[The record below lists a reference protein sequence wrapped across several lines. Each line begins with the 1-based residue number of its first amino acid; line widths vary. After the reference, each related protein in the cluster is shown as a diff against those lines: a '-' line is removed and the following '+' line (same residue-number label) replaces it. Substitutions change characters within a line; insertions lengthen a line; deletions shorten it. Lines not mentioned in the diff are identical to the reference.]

1 MKTLFQKTAVVLV
14 FISICFVAP
23 TLAQTAS
30 LTNDDIIDR
39 RVEKAPTSVPSSSA
53 LQSEKSATGKP
64 AAKNSLPFQSATVEA
79 LKSASGN
86 GREIF
91 TNTFAAFGKVN
102 SFRAA
107 VRLTGMPQDNRN
119 YTMEI
124 EYAKP
129 DRVHIKMD
137 EMEAITIGNISYVKM
152 RGQEWKKTERPNVAG
167 TEMNMNPAD
176 MQKLF
181 ELIFS
186 QIKINA
192 QLVQEEMVDG
202 VATNLYEFNIDAAG
216 NKLAAGTKGAD
227 KIGFRAWISSH
238 DNLLRKLTFNSPD
251 NKFQLSA
258 RLYDFNESIHITSP
272 LL

>member
-1 MKTLFQKTAVVLV
+1 MKMLFQKTVLV
-14 FISICFVAP
+14 FALLFAYFITP

-39 RVEKAPTSVPSSSA
+39 RVEKTPPSAPSTSSPQA
-53 LQSEKSATGKP
+53 EKLTTGKP
-64 AAKNSLPFQSATVEA
+64 VAINPQPLQNATVEA
-79 LKSASGN
+79 LKTASGS

-107 VRLTGMPQDNRN
+107 VQLTGMPQDNRN

-137 EMEAITIGNISYVKM
+137 EMEAITINNVSYVKM
-152 RGQEWKKTERPNVAG
+152 RGQDWKITERPNVAG
-167 TEMNMNPAD
+167 TDMNMNPAD
-176 MQKLF
+176 LQKLF

-192 QLVQEEMVDG
+192 QLVRAEIVDG
-202 VATNLYEFNIDAAG
+202 AATNLYEFNIDAGG
-216 NKLAAGTKGAD
+216 NKLTAAKGAE
-227 KIGFRAWISSH
+227 KIGFRAWIGSQ
-238 DNLLRKLTFNSPD
+238 DNLLRKLTFSSPD
-251 NKFQLSA
+251 NKFQLVA
-258 RLYDFNESIHITSP
+258 RLYDFNEPIHITSP
-272 LL
+272 II

>member
-1 MKTLFQKTAVVLV
+1 MKTLFRKTAIVSAFFLV
-14 FISICFVAP
+14 FFIAP
-23 TLAQTAS
+23 ILAQTAS

-39 RVEKAPTSVPSSSA
+39 RVEKAPISVPPPSSP
-53 LQSEKSATGKP
+53 QPEKLATGKP
-64 AAKNSLPFQSATVEA
+64 NTNNSLPFKSATVEA
-79 LKSASGN
+79 LKSAGGS

-91 TNTFAAFGKVN
+91 TNTFAAFGKIN

-107 VRLTGMPQDNRN
+107 VQMTGMPQDNRN

-124 EYAKP
+124 EFAKP

-137 EMEAITIGNISYVKM
+137 EMEAITIGNISYMKM
-152 RGQEWKKTERPNVAG
+152 RGQAWKTTERPNVAG
-167 TEMNMNPAD
+167 TDMNMNPAD

-186 QIKINA
+186 QIKIDA
-192 QLVQEEMVDG
+192 RLVQEEVIDG
-202 VATNLYEFNIDAAG
+202 AATNLYEFNIDAAG
-216 NKLAAGTKGAD
+216 NKLAGAKGAE
-227 KIGFRAWISSH
+227 KIGFRAWIGSQ
-238 DNLLRKLTFNSPD
+238 DNLLRKLTFSSPD

-272 LL
+272 IN